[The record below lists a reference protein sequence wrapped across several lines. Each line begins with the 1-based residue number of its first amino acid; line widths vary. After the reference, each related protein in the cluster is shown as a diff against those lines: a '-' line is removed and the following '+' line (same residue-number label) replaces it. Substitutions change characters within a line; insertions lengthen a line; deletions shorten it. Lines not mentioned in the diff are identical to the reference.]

1 MTSER
6 TEMLAGRLYY
16 SPDPELV
23 ALRKQAKQ
31 QVYQYNQTAPDQG
44 ERRSEILAELIDC
57 PSQDAYFEVPMR
69 MDYGHNVHVG
79 RNFYANYDAI
89 LLDVAPITI
98 GDNVMLA
105 PRVSLYTAG
114 HPVVASV
121 RNTDLEYGHP
131 ITIGDNVWLG
141 GNVVVCPGVT
151 IGSNVVVGAGA
162 VVTKD
167 LPDNVVAAGVPAR
180 VIRPITAADE
190 AYWQGEQAQWREH
203 LTSKD

>member
-6 TEMLAGRLYY
+6 TEMLAGHLYY

-23 ALRKQAKQ
+23 ALRQQAKLQ
-31 QVYQYNQTAPDQG
+31 IYQYNQTAPA
-44 ERRSEILAELIDC
+44 ENEKRAAILACLIDC
-57 PSQDAYFEVPMR
+57 PSKDAYFEVPMR
-69 MDYGHNVHVG
+69 MDYGHNVHIG
-79 RNFYANYDAI
+79 RNFFANYDAI
-89 LLDVAPITI
+89 FLDVAPITI

-131 ITIGDNVWLG
+131 ITIGNNVWLG

-151 IGSNVVVGAGA
+151 IGNNVVVGAGA

-167 LPDNVVAAGVPAR
+167 IPDNVVVAGVPAK

-190 AYWQGEQAQWREH
+190 KEWQQQQALWRQH
-203 LTSKD
+203 LVD